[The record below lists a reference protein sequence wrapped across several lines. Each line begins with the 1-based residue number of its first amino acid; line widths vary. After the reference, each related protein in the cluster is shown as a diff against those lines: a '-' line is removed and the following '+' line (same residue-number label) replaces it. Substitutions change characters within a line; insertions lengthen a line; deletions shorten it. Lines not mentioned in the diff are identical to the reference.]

1 MTRFPFRALSIR
13 AFGLALL
20 ASVTLGTVGC
30 EDKHIGRL
38 CDVGMGA
45 GGASGTEGQFNN
57 QALECPSRICI
68 LPPAAGTANPDTG
81 ALCSATCESDDD
93 CSDAEVR
100 PNMSTDPLDKRCR
113 NGFRCRRL
121 LPGLSTNPLAC
132 KRLCVCRDFLP
143 SDDDRGIGNPA
154 GCNGDNRE

>member
-13 AFGLALL
+13 AFGLVLFAT
-20 ASVTLGTVGC
+20 VTLGTAGC

-45 GGASGTEGQFNN
+45 GGASGTNGQFNN

-68 LPPAAGTANPDTG
+68 QPTAAGMVTTDTG

-100 PNMSTDPLDKRCR
+100 PANTTDPLDKRCR
-113 NGFRCRRL
+113 RGFKCRRL

-132 KRLCVCRDFLP
+132 KRLCVCEDFLP
-143 SDDDRGIGNPA
+143 TGDTGVGNPA